1 MDQPDFNNSE
11 IAFQY
16 RNKLDLI
23 KAYNMF
29 YLMKYNWLVK
39 FGTDLTM
46 RALEKGVV
54 LPFSIAMKPTV
65 YKLFCGGPTLEKSI
79 PKIEELNDYGV
90 QTILDFGVEA
100 QENEHGFDETEAE
113 IKKSIHFA
121 HEQKAVPI
129 VVSKFTGLIRFSI
142 LKKLHE
148 GEKLNA
154 EEQISFQN
162 SKNRIFSICQLAH
175 DKKVGL
181 FVDAEE
187 SWIQNPLDEIA
198 HEMMAQFNVDYP
210 VVFNTVQLYRKD
222 RLAFLKTAHQ
232 KAKASGYIYAAKLVR
247 GAYIE
252 KEQKRAAEMGYEDPI
267 QPDKA
272 STDRDYNLAVT
283 YCLENIADMAICIAS
298 HNEESCLKA
307 VQQMDE
313 KGLSVNDNRIIFS
326 QLYSMSDHISFN
338 LAKLGYNVAKYMPY
352 GPVREVIPYL
362 VRRAQ
367 ENTSVSGQMGREL
380 SLLRKEMK
388 RRNLIFF

>member
-1 MDQPDFNNSE
+1 MIQPDFNNSE

-65 YKLFCGGPTLEKSI
+65 YKLFCGGPSLEKSI
-79 PKIEELNDYGV
+79 PKIEELYHYGV

-121 HEQKAVPI
+121 HQQASVPI

-148 GEKLNA
+148 VQVLS
-154 EEQISFQN
+154 EEEEVSFQN
-162 SKNRIFSICQLAH
+162 SKRRIQSICQLASE
-175 DKKVGL
+175 KKVGL

-187 SWIQNPLDEIA
+187 SWIQNPLDELT
-198 HEMMAQFNVDYP
+198 HEMMSKFNVDYP
-210 VVFNTVQLYRKD
+210 VVYNTIQLYRKD
-222 RLAFLKTAHQ
+222 RLAFLKSAHQ
-232 KAKASGYIYAAKLVR
+232 AAKAAGYVYAAKLVR

-252 KEQKRAAEMGYEDPI
+252 KEQKRAAELGYEDPI
-267 QPDKA
+267 QPDKL
-272 STDRDYNLAVT
+272 STDRDYDLAVT
-283 YCLENIADMAICIAS
+283 YCLENIEDMAVCIAS
-298 HNEESCLKA
+298 HNESSCLKA
-307 VQQMDE
+307 IQQMDAM
-313 KGLSVNDNRIIFS
+313 GLAVNDERIVFS

-388 RRNLIFF
+388 RRKLILF